1 MSLIL
6 ASASPRR
13 KELISFISD
22 DVRIIPSDA
31 DETLP
36 EEIIPS
42 KASEYL
48 SAIKAESV
56 YNLHPD
62 DIVIGCDTIVLADD
76 EILGKPKDR
85 EDAFRMLKLLS
96 GNVHQ
101 VITGVTIISKERR
114 ETFSESTDVEFY
126 PLSDEEI
133 YSYIDTKDPF
143 DKAGAYGIQTQGCL
157 LVRGVKGDFFNVVG
171 LPVAELKRHLD
182 KFFMKP

>member
-13 KELISFISD
+13 KELINFISN
-22 DVRIIPSDA
+22 DVVIIPSDA

-36 EEIIPS
+36 EDIIPS

-48 SAIKAESV
+48 STIKAESV
-56 YNLHPD
+56 YNSNPD
-62 DIVIGCDTIVLADD
+62 DIVIGCDTIVLVND

-101 VITGVTIISKERR
+101 VITGVTIISKDKKDV
-114 ETFSESTDVEFY
+114 FSESTDVEFY

-133 YSYIDTKDPF
+133 YRYIDTGDPF
-143 DKAGAYGIQTQGCL
+143 DKAGAYGIQTEGCL
-157 LVRGVKGDFFNVVG
+157 LVKGVKGDFFNVVG

-182 KFFMKP
+182 SFI